1 MKLRALIIL
10 WIAILVILGAI
21 LFYRTPE
28 PQRNMVYYA
37 SCVEKIEEGGEV
49 PAGCIIISADD
60 KDYLAKVNSYLKK
73 NALVMDIVKAGEVT
87 GKAVWDD
94 YSDIVAASE
103 TAALKKNILI
113 LVIVALAGAGFI
125 ELIYINYLRP
135 FSKLEKFAGEVAK
148 GNLDFPLEAGRGDYF
163 GSFTESFDLMREELL
178 AARVREADAQKAKQE
193 MLAELSH
200 DIRTPLATINAT
212 CEVLEVKSGDDDIKN
227 KAGVIRSKVST
238 IDSLIANLM
247 SASLD
252 EASELKVEPSE
263 QPSLLINE
271 MIDNLRDSAD
281 IKNVNEVPE
290 CLLYY
295 DPLRLEQ
302 VIDNIVGNSI
312 KYAKT
317 LITVEYIKEENGI
330 IIKISDEGPG
340 VPEDELSLLTQKF
353 YRGGESKGKPGSGLG
368 LYLADSFMKKMDGDL
383 SLHNGD
389 KGFVAEIFVK
399 KI

>member
-1 MKLRALIIL
+1 MKLRVLIIL
-10 WIAILVILGAI
+10 WIAILAILGAV

-37 SCVEKIEEGGEV
+37 SCVEKIAQGGEA
-49 PAGCIIISADD
+49 PSNCIVISAEDE
-60 KDYLAKVNSYLKK
+60 DYLAKVNSYLKK
-73 NALVMDIVKAGEVT
+73 NALVMDISKDGVVT

-94 YSDIVAASE
+94 YAEFKAESEAAVI
-103 TAALKKNILI
+103 KKNIII
-113 LVIVALAGAGFI
+113 LVLTALAGAGFI
-125 ELIYINYLRP
+125 EIIYINYLKP
-135 FSKLEKFAGEVAK
+135 FNKLEKFAGEVAK
-148 GNLDFPLEAGRGDYF
+148 GNLDFPLEAGRNDFF
-163 GSFTESFDLMREELL
+163 GSFTESFDIMREELL
-178 AARVREADAQKAKQE
+178 SAREREADQEKAKQE

-212 CEVLEVKSGDDDIKN
+212 CEVLEVKSGDEDIRN
-227 KAGVIRSKVST
+227 KAGVIKSKVST

-263 QPSLLINE
+263 QSSLLIND
-271 MIDNLRDSAD
+271 MIDALRDSAE
-281 IKNVNEVPE
+281 IKTVNEVPE
-290 CLLYY
+290 CLLYF

-312 KYAKT
+312 KYANT
-317 LITVEYIKEENGI
+317 LITVEYIKEENGV

-340 VPEDELSLLTQKF
+340 VPEEALSLLTRKF
-353 YRGGESKGKPGSGLG
+353 YRGDDVKGKPGSGLG

-383 SLHNGD
+383 ILHNGD

>member
-1 MKLRALIIL
+1 MKLRALILVWIL
-10 WIAILVILGAI
+10 LLAAAAAV
-21 LFYRTPE
+21 LFWPRPATT
-28 PQRNMVYYA
+28 RDMVYYA
-37 SCVEKIEEGGEV
+37 SQVDIIARGGHIPEGCEVIE
-49 PAGCIIISADD
+49 ISDP
-60 KDYLAKVNSYLKK
+60 DYIAKNNAALKR
-73 NALVMDIVKAGEVT
+73 NALVMDIIKDGVIT
-87 GKAVWDD
+87 GKAVFYDSDD
-94 YSDIVAASE
+94 AAAESARDDVIRNIIILAVI
-103 TAALKKNILI
+103 AAGGALLI
-113 LVIVALAGAGFI
+113 I
-125 ELIYINYLRP
+125 LIYIKFLRP

-281 IKNVNEVPE
+281 IKTVNEVPE
-290 CLLYY
+290 CLLFY

-312 KYAKT
+312 KYGKA
-317 LITVEYIKEENGI
+317 LITVEYIKEDNGI

-353 YRGGESKGKPGSGLG
+353 YRGGDSKGKPGSGLG